1 MKSPKCALVV
11 DDNRL
16 NSRLV
21 EIFLKRLGWSVVIA
35 DTGNQAMLALQDQ
48 PFDVVLLDLRMPE
61 MGGEEVCRTIRQTR
75 ALADL
80 RVVAYTAHSLPDE
93 RDRLLA
99 SGFNS
104 LLTKPITFADVTEM
118 CAELQGTS
126 P

>member
-1 MKSPKCALVV
+1 MKPHKCALVV

-21 EIFLKRLGWSVVIA
+21 GIFLNRLGWSVVIA
-35 DTGNQAMLALQDQ
+35 DSGKQAILALQGQ

-61 MGGEEVCRTIRQTR
+61 MGGEEVCRAIRQTH
-75 ALADL
+75 ALSEL
-80 RVVAYTAHSLPDE
+80 CVVAYTAHGLPDE

-104 LLTKPITFADVTEM
+104 MLVKPITFADVTEM
-118 CAELQGTS
+118 CAELQGPT

>member
-1 MKSPKCALVV
+1 MNTPKCALVV

-21 EIFLKRLGWSVVIA
+21 GIFLNRLGWSVVIA
-35 DTGNQAMLALQDQ
+35 DTGKQAIRALQGQ

-61 MGGEEVCRTIRQTR
+61 MGGEEVCRTIRQTH

-104 LLTKPITFADVTEM
+104 LLVKPITFADVTEM
-118 CAELQGTS
+118 CAELQDPT